1 MYIVPSRKKSGDKTY
16 TYYNLV
22 EGVRTSKGPRHR
34 VILSLCELEHIDQE
48 SIKLLSRLIDQ
59 RLGGQIRL
67 LPPEADE
74 QLLRQEAERIAQM
87 VVQKNAVD
95 REHAEVV
102 NVKLDRIEASEA
114 LLLGS
119 VYLGEQMW
127 KRLGLHLIMSE
138 CGFSARQCSLALVEV
153 VARLVNPGSELAT
166 SSWIART
173 ALSDLLGEKLDYVNK
188 DSLYRISDQ
197 LWAKREPIER
207 ALAKSEAKLFDLEQT
222 IVLYD
227 LTSTY
232 FEGPAMGNPKASMG
246 YSRDNRGDCKQ
257 LVVGMVLDEAGF
269 PKASETWKGNTHD
282 SRTLEAMLEQLES
295 RCGKSV
301 GATVV
306 MDRGIASADN
316 VARLLEG
323 GYHYIVAVAGNTRHR
338 WVDEIKTGSFERLD
352 GNHPQ
357 IEVCRKERE
366 GESYLLVRS
375 AKRVAKDKAIRE
387 RFSLR
392 IESELTTLA
401 ASVAA
406 RKVKAQ
412 KARERI
418 GRIRQRNQR
427 ASRYF
432 VTELSENDGELKLTW
447 GGYR

>member
-34 VILSLCELEHIDQE
+34 VILSLGKLEHIDQE

-173 ALSDLLGEKLDYVNK
+173 ALSDLLGEKL
-188 DSLYRISDQ
+188 I
-197 LWAKREPIER
+197 
-207 ALAKSEAKLFDLEQT
+207 
-222 IVLYD
+222 
-227 LTSTY
+227 
-232 FEGPAMGNPKASMG
+232 M
-246 YSRDNRGDCKQ
+246 
-257 LVVGMVLDEAGF
+257 
-269 PKASETWKGNTHD
+269 
-282 SRTLEAMLEQLES
+282 
-295 RCGKSV
+295 
-301 GATVV
+301 
-306 MDRGIASADN
+306 
-316 VARLLEG
+316 
-323 GYHYIVAVAGNTRHR
+323 
-338 WVDEIKTGSFERLD
+338 
-352 GNHPQ
+352 
-357 IEVCRKERE
+357 
-366 GESYLLVRS
+366 
-375 AKRVAKDKAIRE
+375 
-387 RFSLR
+387 
-392 IESELTTLA
+392 
-401 ASVAA
+401 
-406 RKVKAQ
+406 
-412 KARERI
+412 
-418 GRIRQRNQR
+418 
-427 ASRYF
+427 
-432 VTELSENDGELKLTW
+432 
-447 GGYR
+447 